1 METGKRAESRSILR
15 TKTTLKKG
23 LEELMQEKPVQQ
35 ITVKELTDFVNLN
48 RGTFYLHYR
57 DIYDLL
63 EDLENEI
70 FASFQEMVSQHTP
83 EEMNGRPL
91 PLLKDIF
98 QFIGTHAVFCR
109 TLLGQNVEYTFVN
122 RLKELIREKCFHDWE
137 IVFQGLNP
145 QSYGMLCS
153 YILSGCIGLIEYWLF
168 GDMQQ
173 SPEEMAKFA
182 ESAILRGVQDFIR
195 SEQGDV
201 SHTDHR
207 A

>member
-1 METGKRAESRSILR
+1 MEAGKRAESRSILR

-23 LEELMQEKPVQQ
+23 LEELLQEKPIQQ

-70 FASFQEMVSQHTP
+70 FASFQEMATQHTP
-83 EEMNGRPL
+83 EEMNGKPF

-98 QFIGTHAVFCR
+98 QFVGRHAVFCR
-109 TLLGQNVEYTFVN
+109 TLLGQNVEHTFIN
-122 RLKELIREKCFHDWE
+122 KLKELIQEKCFHDWE
-137 IVFQGLNP
+137 VVFQEMSS
-145 QSYGMLCS
+145 QSYGMLSS
-153 YILSGCIGLIEYWLF
+153 YILSGCIGLIEDWLF
-168 GDMQQ
+168 GDMKQ

-182 ESAILRGVQDFIR
+182 ESVILRGVQDFVQPR
-195 SEQGDV
+195 NAGGY
-201 SHTDHR
+201 TK
-207 A
+207 

>member
-23 LEELMQEKPVQQ
+23 LEELLQEKPIQQ

-70 FASFQEMVSQHTP
+70 FASFQEMATQHTP
-83 EEMNGRPL
+83 EEMNGKPF

-98 QFIGTHAVFCR
+98 QFTGRHAVFCR
-109 TLLGQNVEYTFVN
+109 TLLGQNVEHTFIN
-122 RLKELIREKCFHDWE
+122 KLKELIQEKCFHDWE
-137 IVFQGLNP
+137 IVFQEMSP
-145 QSYGMLCS
+145 QSYGMLSS
-153 YILSGCIGLIEYWLF
+153 YILSGCIGLIEDWLF
-168 GDMQQ
+168 GDMKQ

-182 ESAILRGVQDFIR
+182 ESAILRGVQDFV
-195 SEQGDV
+195 QPGNAGGY
-201 SHTDHR
+201 TK
-207 A
+207 

>member
-1 METGKRAESRSILR
+1 MEAGKRAESRSILR

-23 LEELMQEKPVQQ
+23 LEELLQEKPIQQ

-70 FASFQEMVSQHTP
+70 FASFQEMATQHTP
-83 EEMNGRPL
+83 EEMNGKPF

-98 QFIGTHAVFCR
+98 QFTGRHAVFCR
-109 TLLGQNVEYTFVN
+109 TLLGQNVEHTFIN
-122 RLKELIREKCFHDWE
+122 KLKELIQEKCFHDWE
-137 IVFQGLNP
+137 VVFQEMSP
-145 QSYGMLCS
+145 QSYGMLSS
-153 YILSGCIGLIEYWLF
+153 YILSGCIGLIEDWLF
-168 GDMQQ
+168 GDMKQ

-182 ESAILRGVQDFIR
+182 ESAILRGVQDFV
-195 SEQGDV
+195 QPGNAGGY
-201 SHTDHR
+201 TK
-207 A
+207 

>member
-23 LEELMQEKPVQQ
+23 LEELMQKKSIQQ
-35 ITVKELTDFVNLN
+35 ITVKELTDSVNLN

-70 FASFQEMVSQHTP
+70 FASFQEMATQHTP
-83 EEMNGRPL
+83 EEMNGKPF

-98 QFIGTHAVFCR
+98 QFIGEHAVFCR
-109 TLLGQNVEYTFVN
+109 TLLGQNVEHTFIEK
-122 RLKELIREKCFHDWE
+122 LKELIREKCFHDWG
-137 IVFQGLNP
+137 IIFQELNP

-168 GDMQQ
+168 SDMQQ
-173 SPEEMAKFA
+173 SPDEMAKFA
-182 ESAILRGVQDFIR
+182 ESAILRG
-195 SEQGDV
+195 EQNFGQPGIQNIEN
-201 SHTDHR
+201 R
-207 A
+207 